1 MLGKDGSTILS
12 SYFND
17 LNNFLFYYFCNF
29 SHCWPLIPQPQC
41 IIRAFFSL
49 SLEVEHRGHKS
60 SSIEVAAFVAF
71 LLFHRGGNK
80 IGSFF
85 IFSRS
90 YSERNIQMVKQ
101 FLPVVSPSFADFFST
116 RVHFEMAQWC
126 SVWTSVELEVS
137 LELSIWN

>member
-1 MLGKDGSTILS
+1 MLGKDGSTRLS

-17 LNNFLFYYFCNF
+17 LKDFHFYFFCSIFVIADPLFLNPNALFV
-29 SHCWPLIPQPQC
+29 
-41 IIRAFFSL
+41 FSL

-71 LLFHRGGNK
+71 LLFRRGGNK

-101 FLPVVSPSFADFFST
+101 FLPVVSSSCADFFST
-116 RVHFEMAQWC
+116 RVHFEMAQCC
-126 SVWTSVELEVS
+126 SV
-137 LELSIWN
+137 

>member
-1 MLGKDGSTILS
+1 MLGKDGSSRLS

-17 LNNFLFYYFCNF
+17 LNNFHFYFFCAILDIADPLFLN
-29 SHCWPLIPQPQC
+29 PN
-41 IIRAFFSL
+41 AFFSL

-116 RVHFEMAQWC
+116 RVHFEMAQCC
-126 SVWTSVELEVS
+126 SV
-137 LELSIWN
+137 